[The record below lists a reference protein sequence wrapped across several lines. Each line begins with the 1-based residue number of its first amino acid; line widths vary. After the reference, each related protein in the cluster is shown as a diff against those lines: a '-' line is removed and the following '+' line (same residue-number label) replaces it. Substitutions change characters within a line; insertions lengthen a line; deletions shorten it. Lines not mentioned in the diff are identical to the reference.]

1 MRHTLTI
8 PVRKPRVGLARALLA
23 RFNRGA
29 GAHRHLALRRRA
41 NKEHKDLDQLVREC
55 GEW

>member
-23 RFNRGA
+23 RLSRGA
-29 GAHRHLALRRRA
+29 GAHRPMALRRRA
-41 NKEHKDLDQLVREC
+41 TKEHKDLDQLVREC

>member
-23 RFNRGA
+23 RFSRGP
-29 GAHRHLALRRRA
+29 GAHRHLTMRRRA